1 MFLFK
6 RWKHGYS
13 YTSTYSSW
21 HNMIE
26 RCTNPN
32 ASGYSNY
39 GARGITVCEEW
50 MDFTNFL
57 KDMGEKPY
65 GYSIERKNNNMGYCP
80 ENCIWSSQKDQ
91 ANNKRNNIF
100 IQVNGIKYSVAQ
112 FAEKFNLNAKQLYSK
127 LYRLRTNENPN
138 QLTLF

>member
-1 MFLFK
+1 
-6 RWKHGYS
+6 
-13 YTSTYSSW
+13 
-21 HNMIE
+21 MIE

-91 ANNKRNNIF
+91 ANNKRNNVI
-100 IQVNGIKYSVAQ
+100 IQVNGTKYSIAQ
-112 FAEKFNLNAKQLYSK
+112 FAEKFHINAKQLYSK
-127 LYRLRTNENPN
+127 LYRLKNKNENPN
-138 QLTLF
+138 QLYLF